1 MKIDSNDAK
10 QVDIMISKKIEK
22 NNGISIFLL
31 LAHLT
36 YLTQR
41 LIYSNQTH
49 MDIQMCAYAC
59 THTNSHARIHKS
71 THKCMH
77 LRTHVCTYAQAVTC
91 DTAHTLYKNNI
102 NDLITCISYLSY
114 STFYYLR

>member
-41 LIYSNQTH
+41 LIYSNHTH
-49 MDIQMCAYAC
+49 MHVHVCGHTNARICMHTYKLTC
-59 THTNSHARIHKS
+59 THTQKHTQMHALTYVRMHICASSHVRHC
-71 THKCMH
+71 TH
-77 LRTHVCTYAQAVTC
+77 T
-91 DTAHTLYKNNI
+91 I
-102 NDLITCISYLSY
+102 
-114 STFYYLR
+114 